1 MSNHRTPQNPAVN
14 ENKGVDK
21 KVRRKIG
28 AQIKMD
34 MQPYIDLYPDKALM
48 VVNDLDGDLQRWL
61 DAGAE
66 PIPTARKDRATYE
79 GLNDKAATQWVRFV
93 GGQFGNGETY
103 YTYGLMMNKDL
114 YDEYKHSPQRD
125 RHEEVKRAMFGGQS
139 SQDGSLSSGQSIK
152 SYAANLPTGD
162 GVGYNQVRLNK

>member
-1 MSNHRTPQNPAVN
+1 MSNKRTPQNPPVN
-14 ENKGVDK
+14 EAKGTDK
-21 KVRRKIG
+21 KMRRKIG

-34 MQPYIDLYPDKALM
+34 MEPYLALYPGKQLM
-48 VVNDLDGDLQRWL
+48 LINDLDGDLQRWL

-66 PIPTARKDRATYE
+66 PIPAAIADRKVYE

-93 GGQFGNGETY
+93 GGQFGNGEVY
-103 YTYGLMMNKDL
+103 YTYGLMMDKDL
-114 YDEYKHSPQRD
+114 YDEYKLQPQRD
-125 RHEEVKRAMFGGQS
+125 RHQEVQAAMFGGKS
-139 SQDGSLSSGQSIK
+139 SEDGNLQAGGQIK